1 MRAAKKVL
9 IPESTV
15 PEKHRMH
22 SMMPRVWQQE
32 LDVSQW
38 QIVSSKRAM
47 RTPIFDVM
55 EERAVGPGGL
65 KLQRRIVRH
74 PGAVAV
80 LARNAGGEILLVRQ
94 FRLAVRQR
102 LWELP
107 AGKLEPGERPLRA
120 AKRELAE
127 ETGCRATSWRKLL
140 ELYPSPGFCDE
151 RLVAYFA
158 ERITEGEPAPE
169 PYELIEKKW
178 FSWEE
183 TMAMVDRHVIRD
195 GKTLAALLYFDRLGQ
210 KGARNT
216 TTQKPRGTASR
227 R

>member
-1 MRAAKKVL
+1 LTPLR
-9 IPESTV
+9 
-15 PEKHRMH
+15 
-22 SMMPRVWQQE
+22 WQQE

-38 QIVSSKRAM
+38 QVVSSKGVM

-65 KLQRRIVRH
+65 KLQRRIIRH

-107 AGKLEPGERPLRA
+107 AGKLEPGEPPLRA

-127 ETGCRATSWRKLL
+127 ETGCRARSWRKLL
-140 ELYPSPGFCDE
+140 DLYPSPGFCDE

-158 ERITEGEPAPE
+158 EGITEGEPAPE

-178 FSWEE
+178 FSWEG
-183 TMAMVDRHVIRD
+183 TLAMVDRNVIRD
-195 GKTLAALLYFDRLGQ
+195 GKTLAALLYFDRVKRKEG
-210 KGARNT
+210 RNT

>member
-1 MRAAKKVL
+1 
-9 IPESTV
+9 
-15 PEKHRMH
+15 
-22 SMMPRVWQQE
+22 
-32 LDVSQW
+32 VSQW
-38 QIVSSKRAM
+38 QIVSSKRVM

-55 EERAVGPGGL
+55 EERAVVPGVL
-65 KLQRRIVRH
+65 TLQRRIVRH

-80 LARNAGGEILLVRQ
+80 LARNGRGEVLLVRQ
-94 FRLAVRQR
+94 FRLAVRRR

-107 AGKLEPGERPLRA
+107 AGKLEPCERPLRA

-127 ETGCRATSWRKLL
+127 ETGCRARSWRKLL

-158 ERITEGEPAPE
+158 EGITEEEPAPE

-178 FSWEE
+178 FSWEA

-195 GKTLAALLYFDRLGQ
+195 GKTLAALLYFDRLGR
-210 KGARNT
+210 KEGRNT
-216 TTQKPRGTASR
+216 TTPKPRGAASR

>member
-1 MRAAKKVL
+1 M
-9 IPESTV
+9 
-15 PEKHRMH
+15 
-22 SMMPRVWQQE
+22 
-32 LDVSQW
+32 SQW
-38 QIVSSKRAM
+38 QIVSSKHVM

-55 EERAVGPGGL
+55 EDRAVGPGGL
-65 KLQRRIVRH
+65 MLQRRIVRH

-80 LARNAGGEILLVRQ
+80 LARNGRGEVLLVRQ

-127 ETGCRATSWRKLL
+127 ETGCRARSWRKLL

-158 ERITEGEPAPE
+158 EGITEGEPTPE

-195 GKTLAALLYFDRLGQ
+195 GKTLAALLYF
-210 KGARNT
+210 ARSSSKQAGNT
-216 TTQKPRGTASR
+216 TAQKPHGTASR

>member
-1 MRAAKKVL
+1 VPHLRTLVEVGRVVLVGLDDEEVGTGEPKRRAEVL
-9 IPESTV
+9 GDPADQERRLE
-15 PEKHRMH
+15 PRALEK
-22 SMMPRVWQQE
+22 PRE
-32 LDVSQW
+32 D
-38 QIVSSKRAM
+38 
-47 RTPIFDVM
+47 
-55 EERAVGPGGL
+55 
-65 KLQRRIVRH
+65 RRRR
-74 PGAVAV
+74 G
-80 LARNAGGEILLVRQ
+80 
-94 FRLAVRQR
+94 LAVC
-102 LWELP
+102 

-127 ETGCRATSWRKLL
+127 ETGCRARSWRKLL

-158 ERITEGEPAPE
+158 ESIIEGEPAPE

-195 GKTLAALLYFDRLGQ
+195 GKTLAALLYFDRSSSKQAG
-210 KGARNT
+210 NT
-216 TTQKPRGTASR
+216 TARKPRGTASR

>member
-1 MRAAKKVL
+1 M
-9 IPESTV
+9 
-15 PEKHRMH
+15 
-22 SMMPRVWQQE
+22 
-32 LDVSQW
+32 SQW
-38 QIVSSKRAM
+38 RIVSSKRVM

-55 EERAVGPGGL
+55 EERAVGPEGL

-80 LARNAGGEILLVRQ
+80 LIRNAAGEVLLVRQ

-107 AGKLEPGERPLRA
+107 AGKLDPGERPLRA

-127 ETGCRATSWRKLL
+127 ETGCRARSWRKLL

-158 ERITEGEPAPE
+158 EGITEGEPAPE

-183 TMAMVDRHVIRD
+183 TMAMVYHHVIRD
-195 GKTLAALLYFDRLGQ
+195 GKTVATLLFFDRLGR
-210 KGARNT
+210 KEARNT
-216 TTQKPRGTASR
+216 PARTPRGTASR